1 MILMVVG
8 PEGRIRGK
16 QRTLDARRMVAFWV
30 GASCTAIFYTT
41 PWAARGKQNWKIGS
55 HWKNL
60 KAEESVNYLLHEMHR
75 GYKTQIIFLVLLCAW
90 CQVIRNA
97 YLGRHVQ
104 NSLPAYPHALHASRG
119 DEKDQWEP
127 NLVEIC
133 VMARGTWSQGL
144 WTDVWQQTGGEIS
157 ISEMHACAEDDDHG
171 HESYS
176 PPSKTWNPV
185 CSWDEM
191 ASRRVWALVNRD

>member
-16 QRTLDARRMVAFWV
+16 QRTLDAHRMVAFWV

-41 PWAARGKQNWKIGS
+41 PWATRGKQNWKIGS

-60 KAEESVNYLLHEMHR
+60 KAEEFVNYLLHEMHR

-90 CQVIRNA
+90 CQVIRNV

-104 NSLPAYPHALHASRG
+104 NSLPAYPHALRAIKRRWKGPVRAQPGGDMRHGKGDMVPGSVDWCLTTDGWGNQYLRDACMCRG
-119 DEKDQWEP
+119 WWPWTWILLSPIQDMEP
-127 NLVEIC
+127 WMFL
-133 VMARGTWSQGL
+133 R
-144 WTDVWQQTGGEIS
+144 
-157 ISEMHACAEDDDHG
+157 
-171 HESYS
+171 
-176 PPSKTWNPV
+176 
-185 CSWDEM
+185 WDGF
-191 ASRRVWALVNRD
+191 